1 METKSKHDEGTV
13 VSLFRRKHDI
23 KIDADEKIIR
33 ILRGKNAHQD
43 LGNKSW
49 GKIDFL
55 QKKGYTLFHVTA
67 F

>member
-1 METKSKHDEGTV
+1 MTTKPKHDEGTV

-33 ILRGKNAHQD
+33 ILRGNKASQD

-49 GKIDFL
+49 VKLISFRD
-55 QKKGYTLFHVTA
+55 
-67 F
+67 